1 MDVPFWGGWG
11 NESSTNYIILI
22 YATLLRGSKRYFLGG
37 KKLPQVMFPPSSTRS
52 SINWYPSSFIQ
63 TNGILQQKNT
73 QNYPYIHLQSKVWSP
88 FPKKQKDPTKMI
100 QLFLLTPRNSRKI
113 RSASLTLLS
122 ATLSSFL
129 RKRRGCVVGRGGNQR
144 INWGTKIRYIIIVIQ
159 QFTRH
164 CTVLNYCN
172 FFLRI
177 SYFV

>member
-1 MDVPFWGGWG
+1 MPHLYGVLNATFWGAISCLKWCSPRHPPDHPSIGVPLH
-11 NESSTNYIILI
+11 SSKQTEYYN
-22 YATLLRGSKRYFLGG
+22 
-37 KKLPQVMFPPSSTRS
+37 KKAL
-52 SINWYPSSFIQ
+52 
-63 TNGILQQKNT
+63 K
-73 QNYPYIHLQSKVWSP
+73 NYPYIHLLSKVWSP
-88 FPKKQKDPTKMI
+88 FPKKQMDPTKMI

-129 RKRRGCVVGRGGNQR
+129 RKHRGCVVGRGGNQR

-177 SYFV
+177 SDFV